1 MSGDPTNDARILA
14 ALRALPPETVADV
27 REAAE
32 WEWSCSRSRI
42 ASTHARSKHAAKAA
56 RLTALADLLDALR
69 EVPDA
74 G

>member
-27 REAAE
+27 RGYAE
-32 WEWSCSRSRI
+32 SALWVAGVLGLDSATATNCRNE
-42 ASTHARSKHAAKAA
+42 AA
-56 RLTALADLLDALR
+56 RLTAVADLLDAAR
-69 EVPDA
+69 EAPR